1 MEIQWK
7 HIFLFIGVVLLLIN
21 LGSIVHTLAEIITGF
36 TETIRAALPPP
47 GSFGHGGG
55 SSTYSLARLCVLLIF
70 IVGVLKLIKN
80 WNKR

>member
-1 MEIQWK
+1 MEIQWR

-21 LGSIVHTLAEIITGF
+21 LGPIVHTLAEIITGF
-36 TETIRAALPPP
+36 IETIKIAIPSPA
-47 GSFGHGGG
+47 SFGHGGS

-80 WNKR
+80 WKK

>member
-1 MEIQWK
+1 MEIQWR

-21 LGSIVHTLAEIITGF
+21 LGPIVQTLSEIITGF
-36 TETIRAALPPP
+36 IETIRIPISPP
-47 GSFGHGGG
+47 GSFGHGGS

-80 WNKR
+80 WKK

>member
-7 HIFLFIGVVLLLIN
+7 HVFLFFGVVLLLIN
-21 LGSIVHTLAEIITGF
+21 LGQIVHTLAEIITGF
-36 TETIRAALPPP
+36 IETIRAAMPSP

-55 SSTYSLARLCVLLIF
+55 SSTYSLAKLCVLLIF

-80 WNKR
+80 WKR